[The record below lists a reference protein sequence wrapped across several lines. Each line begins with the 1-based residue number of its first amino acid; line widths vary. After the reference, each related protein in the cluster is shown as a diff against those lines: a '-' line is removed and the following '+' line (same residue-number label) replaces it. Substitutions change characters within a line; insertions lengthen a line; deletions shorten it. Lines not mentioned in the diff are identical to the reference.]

1 MNDTSPASELSDLAL
16 DKEGYLQNLDDWSEA
31 VAIKI
36 ARAENISLSPGHW
49 EVIRLL
55 RVFYNRHQI
64 APANRALVSLVKKEL
79 GAEKGRSVY
88 LMRLFRGSP
97 AKTASKIAGL
107 PKPDNCL

>member
-1 MNDTSPASELSDLAL
+1 MSDSPPSSKLSDLAL

-31 VAIKI
+31 VAIEI
-36 ARAENISLSPGHW
+36 ARAENISLGPGHW

-79 GAEKGRSVY
+79 
-88 LMRLFRGSP
+88 P
-97 AKTASKIAGL
+97 HL
-107 PKPDNCL
+107 PT